1 MVEMVLL
8 LLSYFDE
15 REDVMFS
22 YVEDT
27 CLEGEVQVD
36 QVHLTPTIVVCGELT
51 FSFFFCFSF
60 SRIFLFFL
68 PFVSLFSICL
78 DTNSCYNVL

>member
-15 REDVMFS
+15 SEDVMFS

-36 QVHLTPTIVVCGELT
+36 QVPLLCVV
-51 FSFFFCFSF
+51 S
-60 SRIFLFFL
+60 
-68 PFVSLFSICL
+68 
-78 DTNSCYNVL
+78 